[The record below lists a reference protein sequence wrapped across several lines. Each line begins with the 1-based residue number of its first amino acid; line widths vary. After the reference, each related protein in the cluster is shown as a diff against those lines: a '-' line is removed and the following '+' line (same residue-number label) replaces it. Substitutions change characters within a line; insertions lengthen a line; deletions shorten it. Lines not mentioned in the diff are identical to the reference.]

1 MDIVKKVKDVFKKK
15 DGAPKTEKDKRLEAL
30 MKEKEQATKEGEP
43 WVAVLDTKIN
53 EDNIRNGFFELDWN
67 NEFIEKLL
75 DAGYKGETNEQ
86 IVDGWFKTI
95 ARNIL
100 QEEGMDPDRGAGY
113 INVKDLGKDKSEISQ
128 EIKMTDS
135 DEKQRGLDATMENE
149 GARDLSPMVQISIK
163 EYDRLKERSRYI
175 TDKDLI
181 SMIDKLEFFVKELRK
196 HIVRIDID

>member
-1 MDIVKKVKDVFKKK
+1 MIFIMPCVSYYPYHMHYVIKKVKYVFKKK

-100 QEEGMDPDRGAGY
+100 QEEGMDTDRGAGY
-113 INVKDLGKDKSEISQ
+113 INVKDLGKDKSEIS
-128 EIKMTDS
+128 
-135 DEKQRGLDATMENE
+135 
-149 GARDLSPMVQISIK
+149 
-163 EYDRLKERSRYI
+163 
-175 TDKDLI
+175 
-181 SMIDKLEFFVKELRK
+181 
-196 HIVRIDID
+196 